1 MFRHFSLTIPSPI
14 ASSKWQN
21 ICLKIKAIII
31 ITLMTDLGLFLAS
44 WMAQHDLLSQMG
56 SIHVHV
62 YFSGGKA
69 FMP

>member
-1 MFRHFSLTIPSPI
+1 
-14 ASSKWQN
+14 
-21 ICLKIKAIII
+21 
-31 ITLMTDLGLFLAS
+31 MTDLGLFLAS
-44 WMAQHDLLSQMG
+44 WMAQHDLLAQMG